1 MIAKAVQGSWGRL
14 AIRDFEGENGMKL
27 RIALCLVALL
37 ASGGASAGEAGDPA
51 AAYPARAI
59 RLLVPFPPGGSNDI
73 MARYF
78 AQYLT
83 DRFGQQVVVDNRGGA
98 EGIIATEIVSNARP
112 DGYTLLFVSAAH
124 TVHGATRS
132 KLPYHPVDSFAWIG
146 KLGQGPSVLSVHP
159 SLKVATAKELLAY
172 GRANPGKLTLTS
184 SGGYAYFAAESFN
197 YMSGMK
203 MVTVVY
209 KGGFPA
215 LLDVISGQAQ
225 VNLGSL
231 IQTLPSMS
239 QGRVKALATSGAKRA
254 SAAPDLPTIA
264 ESGVAGYEANNW
276 WCMAA
281 PAGTPPAIVNKI
293 TAEMARYLKQPATLK
308 RFEAEGVEA
317 DYLTPAQLR
326 KAIPVEMAKWKQ
338 VAKAANIKVE

>member
-1 MIAKAVQGSWGRL
+1 
-14 AIRDFEGENGMKL
+14 MKL
-27 RIALCLVALL
+27 RHVLCVVALL
-37 ASGGASAGEAGDPA
+37 AAGSAQAAQSSQVGDQAAG
-51 AAYPARAI
+51 YPARSV

-83 DRFGQQVVVDNRGGA
+83 ERLGQQVIVDNRGGA
-98 EGIIATEIVSNARP
+98 EGIIATEIVANARP

-124 TVHGATRS
+124 SVHGATRS

-146 KLGQGPSVLSVHP
+146 KLGHGPSVLSVHP
-159 SLKVATAKELLAY
+159 SVKVAGAKELIAY
-172 GRANPGKLTLTS
+172 GRANPGKLTLTT

-215 LLDVISGQAQ
+215 LIDVIGGQAQ

-231 IQTLPSMS
+231 IQTLPFMS
-239 QGRVKALATSGAKRA
+239 QGKVRALATSGAKRA
-254 SAAPDLPTIA
+254 AAAPDLPTIA

-276 WCMAA
+276 WSMAA

-293 TAEMARYLKQPATLK
+293 SAEMARYVKLPQTLK

-317 DYLTPAQLR
+317 DYMTPGELR